1 MLKLA
6 VSLTKTATRED
17 ISFQALKSEGCESGD
32 RDQTTDRGAVQFP
45 CFEEGSQQKLAPEMD
60 VLGAVVL

>member
-1 MLKLA
+1 VNPEIVNIGAVVNFFSMLLP
-6 VSLTKTATRED
+6 EH
-17 ISFQALKSEGCESGD
+17 

>member
-1 MLKLA
+1 MNPEIVNIGAVVNFFSMLLP
-6 VSLTKTATRED
+6 EH
-17 ISFQALKSEGCESGD
+17 